1 MEGKYKN
8 VRSLRL
14 MMIEWNL
21 NRLLFADDTVLVVD
35 SKDRLCQLVEKIE
48 NE

>member
-21 NRLLFADDTVLVVD
+21 NRLLFADDTVLAVD